1 MTKNMETKQNHITLR
16 LTQTDLSKLGQATKQ
31 KAVTRSQIIRIAL
44 SDYFKQQNIVA
55 EVTTNPNQLSIV

>member
-1 MTKNMETKQNHITLR
+1 MTNNMETKHNHITLR

-55 EVTTNPNQLSIV
+55 EVTTNPNQLSIA